1 MLAVVIYRNDYK
13 WLVYGCIVDIMD
25 YDIIH
30 SSSSYVDEFP
40 SSTGKYE
47 KDPRAIVIVVEPMS
61 FTQVPCH

>member
-1 MLAVVIYRNDYK
+1 
-13 WLVYGCIVDIMD
+13 MD

-47 KDPRAIVIVVEPMS
+47 KDPRAIVIVVESMS